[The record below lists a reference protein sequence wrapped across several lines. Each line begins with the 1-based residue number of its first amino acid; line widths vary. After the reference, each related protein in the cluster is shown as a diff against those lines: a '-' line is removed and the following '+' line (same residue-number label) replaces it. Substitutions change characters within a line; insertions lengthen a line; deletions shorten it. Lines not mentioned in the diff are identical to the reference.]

1 MVYGI
6 GSLKV
11 GNGTKIRD
19 VRGIGSLTLVW
30 GGGTGVRGWPSPGGR
45 YTRIPDLGRGHT
57 PPRGGGG
64 GTRSGGSGL
73 EKGGGPL

>member
-1 MVYGI
+1 MVYGN

-30 GGGTGVRGWPSPGGR
+30 GGGGQGVRGWPRPGGR
-45 YTRIPDLGRGHT
+45 YTRMPDPGRGHT
-57 PPRGGGG
+57 PPRGGQEELAVW
-64 GTRSGGSGL
+64 TR
-73 EKGGGPL
+73 